1 MNRFAD
7 QVCVVTGG
15 GSGIGKVV
23 AHRLAS
29 EGANV
34 FIFERVVDMGKAA
47 ADEIRSGGFTADAL
61 EVDIADEESVQSGV
75 SHVLNAA
82 GKLDVMINCAGIA
95 GPTNTKILDYT
106 TEAFDEIYQVNLRG
120 SYLMTKYAIQ
130 PMLDQGYGRILL
142 YSSIGGKEGNP
153 GMCGYAATKSAVIGL
168 VKGVGKEYAESGVTV
183 NGLAPAVI
191 RTPMVDACDPAMVD
205 YMTARIPMQRTG
217 TMEEAAAISAF
228 IVSKECSF
236 CTGFVF
242 DISGGRA
249 TY

>member
-75 SHVLNAA
+75 SHVLNTA

-217 TMEEAAAISAF
+217 TMDEAAAISAF

>member
-34 FIFERVVDMGKAA
+34 FIFERVVDLGKAA

>member
-1 MNRFAD
+1 MNRFTD

-75 SHVLNAA
+75 SHVLNTA

-217 TMEEAAAISAF
+217 TMDEAAAISAF

>member
-1 MNRFAD
+1 MNRFTD

-75 SHVLNAA
+75 SHVLNTA

>member
-1 MNRFAD
+1 MNRFTD
-7 QVCVVTGG
+7 QVCIVTGG

-29 EGANV
+29 EGAGV
-34 FIFERVVDMGKAA
+34 FILERVVDQGRAA
-47 ADEIRSGGFTADAL
+47 ADEIRSAGFSADAL
-61 EVDIADEESVQSGV
+61 EVDIADEDSVQAGV
-75 SHVLNAA
+75 SQVVNAA

-95 GPTNTKILDYT
+95 GPTNTKILDYS

-120 SYLMTKYAIQ
+120 TYLMTKHAIQ
-130 PMLDQGYGRILL
+130 PMLDQNYGRILL

-153 GMCGYAATKSAVIGL
+153 GMCGYAATKSAVMGL
-168 VKGVGKEYAESGVTV
+168 VKGVGKEYAETGVTV

-191 RTPMVDACDPAMVD
+191 RTPMVDACDPAMVE
-205 YMTARIPMQRTG
+205 YMTARIPMKRTG
-217 TMEEAAAISAF
+217 TMGGAAAISAF

>member
-1 MNRFAD
+1 MNRFTG
-7 QVCVVTGG
+7 QVVIVTGG

-23 AHRLAS
+23 ARRLAS
-29 EGANV
+29 EEARV
-34 FIFERVVDMGKAA
+34 FIFERDAGQGEAA
-47 ADEIRSGGFTADAL
+47 AEEIRHEGYSAESLNMDI
-61 EVDIADEESVQSGV
+61 VDEDSVRSSV
-75 SHVLNAA
+75 SRVMDAA
-82 GKLDVMINCAGIA
+82 GKLDVMVNCAGIA

-106 TEAFDEIYQVNLRG
+106 TEAFDDICEVNLRG
-120 SYLMTKYAIQ
+120 SYLMTKHAIQ
-130 PMLDQGYGRILL
+130 PMLDQDYGRILL

-153 GMCGYAATKSAVIGL
+153 GMCGYAATKAAVMGL
-168 VKGVGKEYAESGVTV
+168 VKGVGKEYAETGVTV

-191 RTPMVDACDPAMVD
+191 RTPMVDACDPAMVE
-205 YMTARIPMQRTG
+205 YMTARIPMRRTG
-217 TMEEAAAISAF
+217 SMEEAAAISAF